1 MTEGTMIAD
10 RYRIEGRLGLGGM
23 STVHLA
29 LDTRLER
36 HVAIKLLAEHLADDP
51 TFVSRFQRE
60 ALAAARLV
68 HPNVVQVFDSGLDE
82 ASGRHFIVMEY
93 VPGQSVAQILR
104 DRGGQGLGV
113 EETLAIVV
121 QACHGLDYAHR
132 QGVVHRDV
140 KPGNLLRSPDGIV
153 KLADFGI
160 ARATDQS
167 SITQVGSVLGTAAY
181 LSPEQA
187 AGEEAGPQADLYS
200 LGVVTYQCLAG
211 RLPYEAQSLSELVLK
226 QQREAPPRL
235 DQLRP
240 DVSPALARA
249 VAVALSIDPRDRYAT
264 AREMGD
270 ALDRAAEAP
279 PEEPTAATRALGAT
293 EATSVLPASAAVA
306 SAPAWEPAGEAP
318 VAPRQPV
325 PRRRQPPPA
334 PAPPPAAPRPR
345 PRRARAARVPG
356 GGGGGGAGGGPAAAP
371 ARVAGQARP
380 RRAAHPR
387 AHRRGRRDRDRHVD
401 ERHPARAAARRRVRL
416 GRAERRRDAPAGRG
430 QHPLAPGSRPP
441 GGNRGTR
448 APGQPF
454 PEPPGFAPR
463 ANTRREREPPGR
475 A

>member
-1 MTEGTMIAD
+1 MIAD

-68 HPNVVQVFDSGLDE
+68 HPNVVQVFDSGFD
-82 ASGRHFIVMEY
+82 AATGRHFIVMEY

-160 ARATDQS
+160 ARAADQS

-187 AGEEAGPQADLYS
+187 AGEEAGPRADLYS

-240 DVSPALARA
+240 DVTPALARA
-249 VAVALSIDPRDRYAT
+249 VAVALSIDPRDRYAS

-279 PEEPTAATRALGAT
+279 PEEPTAATSRLAAT
-293 EATSVLPASAAVA
+293 EATSVLPAGAGAAAAV
-306 SAPAWEPAGEAP
+306 PAWEPTDGHP

-334 PAPPPAAPRPR
+334 PPAAP
-345 PRRARAARVPG
+345 
-356 GGGGGGAGGGPAAAP
+356 
-371 ARVAGQARP
+371 
-380 RRAAHPR
+380 
-387 AHRRGRRDRDRHVD
+387 
-401 ERHPARAAARRRVRL
+401 AAARPQ
-416 GRAERRRDAPAGRG
+416 RRR
-430 QHPLAPGSRPP
+430 GSRAKRVL
-441 GGNRGTR
+441 GVLLILALIAAGVTIAIVTSMSDSQRVQLR
-448 APGQPF
+448 DVVFDSVEQSVDAMRQLI
-454 PEPPGFAPR
+454 ED
-463 ANTRREREPPGR
+463 NTR
-475 A
+475 